1 MDERF
6 SASSC
11 NMIDKKRMKVKFPKK
26 PILAN
31 LSTEHDISKLLV

>member
-11 NMIDKKRMKVKFPKK
+11 NMIDKKRMKVKFPRKTHTGDF
-26 PILAN
+26 I
-31 LSTEHDISKLLV
+31 H

>member
-11 NMIDKKRMKVKFPKK
+11 NMIDNKKLKDKFPRKTQTGDF
-26 PILAN
+26 I
-31 LSTEHDISKLLV
+31 H